1 VQYNKNKKKEHKMA
15 LFDSVLNLINK
26 KPKDPNA
33 VQPPVGSRS
42 EREAK
47 LKDKAGMVISVF
59 ALILAVN
66 SWYGGKLSSITLNNT
81 IAANDVW
88 SFYEAKSIK
97 QMLAEQSLDDAIVR
111 KDEKKIEQLNAKIA
125 RYESDPKTGEG
136 KVELMAKAKKLEAD
150 RDYAKKQ
157 SPWIG
162 FASTLYQLSIVVLSA
177 SILAVSME
185 MFWGSFFVAGLGLL
199 LSAQGVFL
207 WF

>member
-1 VQYNKNKKKEHKMA
+1 MA
-15 LFDSVLNLINK
+15 LFDSVLNLLTK
-26 KPKDPNA
+26 QPKDPNA
-33 VQPPVGSRS
+33 VKPPVGSRS

-97 QMLAEQSLDDAIVR
+97 QTLAEQSLDDAIYR
-111 KDEKKIEQLNAKIA
+111 KDTKKIEQLEDKIA

-136 KVELMAKAKKLEAD
+136 KKELMAKAKGLEAE

-185 MFWGSFFVAGLGLL
+185 MFWGSFFVAGLGLI

>member
-1 VQYNKNKKKEHKMA
+1 MA
-15 LFDSVLNLINK
+15 LTDSVLNLLNK
-26 KPKDPNA
+26 KPKDADLQADPLRPA
-33 VQPPVGSRS
+33 
-42 EREAK
+42 REAK
-47 LKDKAGMVISVF
+47 MKDRAGMVISVF

-66 SWYGGKLSSITLNNT
+66 AWYGNRLSSAVLNDT

-111 KDEKKIEQLNAKIA
+111 KDTDKIAKLEAKIA

-136 KVELMAKAKKLEAD
+136 KVELMAKAEAIEAE
-150 RDYAKKQ
+150 RDHAKKQ

-177 SILAVSME
+177 SILAVSMS

>member
-1 VQYNKNKKKEHKMA
+1 MA
-15 LFDSVLNLINK
+15 LLDSVLNLITK
-26 KPKDPNA
+26 QPKDPNA
-33 VQPPVGSRS
+33 VTPPVGSRS
-42 EREAK
+42 EREARI
-47 LKDKAGMVISVF
+47 KDKAGMVISVF

-66 SWYGGKLSSITLNNT
+66 SWYGGKLSSTTLNNT

-97 QMLAEQSLDDAIVR
+97 QTLAEQSLDDAIYR
-111 KDEKKIEQLNAKIA
+111 KDTKKIEQLEAKIA

-136 KVELMAKAKKLEAD
+136 KKELMAKAKGLEAE

>member
-1 VQYNKNKKKEHKMA
+1 MA
-15 LFDSVLNLINK
+15 LFDSVLNLLTK
-26 KPKDPNA
+26 QPKDPNT
-33 VQPPVGSRS
+33 VKPPLGSRS

-47 LKDKAGMVISVF
+47 LKDKAGMVISIF

-66 SWYGGKLSSITLNNT
+66 SWYGGKLSSTTLNNT

-111 KDEKKIEQLNAKIA
+111 KDTDKIAKLEAKIA
-125 RYESDPKTGEG
+125 RYESDPATGEG
-136 KVELMAKAKKLEAD
+136 KKELLAKAKGLEAE

-177 SILAVSME
+177 SILAVSTE

-199 LSAQGVFL
+199 LSAQGVWLF
-207 WF
+207 F

>member
-1 VQYNKNKKKEHKMA
+1 MA
-15 LFDSVLNLINK
+15 LIDSVLNLITK
-26 KPKDPNA
+26 HPKDPNA
-33 VQPPVGSRS
+33 VKPPMGSRS

-66 SWYGGKLSSITLNNT
+66 SWYGGKLSSTTLNNT

-111 KDEKKIEQLNAKIA
+111 KDTDKIAKLEAKIA
-125 RYESDPKTGEG
+125 RYESDPTTDEG
-136 KVELMAKAKKLEAD
+136 KKELLAKAKGLEAE

-162 FASTLYQLSIVVLSA
+162 FASTLYQLSIVILSA
-177 SILAVSME
+177 SILAVSTE
-185 MFWGSFFVAGLGLL
+185 MFWGSFFVAGLGLV
-199 LSAQGVFL
+199 LSLNGLFL

>member
-1 VQYNKNKKKEHKMA
+1 MA
-15 LFDSVLNLINK
+15 LFDSVLNLLTK
-26 KPKDPNA
+26 QPKDPNA
-33 VQPPVGSRS
+33 VKPPVGSRS

-97 QMLAEQSLDDAIVR
+97 QTLAEQSLDDAIYR
-111 KDEKKIEQLNAKIA
+111 KDTKKIEQLEAKIA

-136 KVELMAKAKKLEAD
+136 KKELMAKAKKLEAE

-185 MFWGSFFVAGLGLL
+185 MFWA
-199 LSAQGVFL
+199 VFL
-207 WF
+207 SQD

>member
-1 VQYNKNKKKEHKMA
+1 MA
-15 LFDSVLNLINK
+15 LLDSMLNLINK
-26 KPKDPNA
+26 QPKDPDA
-33 VQPPVGSRS
+33 PKPPVGSRS

-47 LKDKAGMVISVF
+47 IKDKAGMVISVF

-81 IAANDVW
+81 ISANDVW

-97 QMLAEQSLDDAIVR
+97 QMLAEQSLDDAQVR
-111 KDEKKIEQLNAKIA
+111 KDTKKIEQLEARIA
-125 RYESDPKTGEG
+125 RYESDPATGEG
-136 KVELMAKAKKLEAD
+136 KKELMAKAKKLEAE

-162 FASTLYQLSIVVLSA
+162 YASTLYQLSIVVLSA
-177 SILAVSME
+177 SILAVSMS

-207 WF
+207 FF

>member
-1 VQYNKNKKKEHKMA
+1 MA
-15 LFDSVLNLINK
+15 LIDSVLNLITK
-26 KPKDPNA
+26 QPKDPNA
-33 VQPPVGSRS
+33 VKPPIGSRS

-59 ALILAVN
+59 ALILAIN
-66 SWYGGKLSSITLNNT
+66 SWYGAKLSSTTLNNT

-88 SFYEAKSIK
+88 QFYEAKSIK

-111 KDEKKIEQLNAKIA
+111 KDAEKIEKLKAKIE

-136 KVELMAKAKKLEAD
+136 KKELMEKARKLEAD

-177 SILAVSME
+177 SILAVSTS

-199 LSAQGVFL
+199 LSAQGIFL
-207 WF
+207 FF

>member
-1 VQYNKNKKKEHKMA
+1 MA
-15 LFDSVLNLINK
+15 LTDSVLNLLNK
-26 KPKDPNA
+26 KPKDTDIQADPTRPA
-33 VQPPVGSRS
+33 
-42 EREAK
+42 REAK
-47 LKDKAGMVISVF
+47 MKDRAGMVISVF

-66 SWYGGKLSSITLNNT
+66 AWYGNRLSSAVLNDT

-111 KDEKKIEQLNAKIA
+111 RDEKKIEVLNVKIA

-136 KVELMAKAKKLEAD
+136 KQELMAKAKAIEAE
-150 RDYAKKQ
+150 RDHAKKQ

-177 SILAVSME
+177 SILAVSMS

>member
-1 VQYNKNKKKEHKMA
+1 MA
-15 LFDSVLNLINK
+15 LFDSVLNLLTK
-26 KPKDPNA
+26 QPKDPNA
-33 VQPPVGSRS
+33 VKPPVGSRS

-47 LKDKAGMVISVF
+47 LKDKVGMVISVF

-97 QMLAEQSLDDAIVR
+97 QTLAEQSLDDAIYR
-111 KDEKKIEQLNAKIA
+111 KDTKKIEQLEAKIA

-136 KVELMAKAKKLEAD
+136 KKELMAKAKKLEAE

>member
-1 VQYNKNKKKEHKMA
+1 MA
-15 LFDSVLNLINK
+15 LFDSVLNLLTK
-26 KPKDPNA
+26 QPKDPNA
-33 VQPPVGSRS
+33 VKAPVGSRS

-59 ALILAVN
+59 ALILAIN
-66 SWYGGKLSSITLNNT
+66 SWYGGKLSSTTLNNT

-88 SFYEAKSIK
+88 QFYEAKSIK
-97 QMLAEQSLDDAIVR
+97 QTLAEQSLDDAIYR
-111 KDEKKIEQLNAKIA
+111 KDAEKIEQLKAKIA
-125 RYESDPKTGEG
+125 RYESDPATGEG
-136 KVELMAKAKKLEAD
+136 KIELMAKAKKLEAD

-185 MFWGSFFVAGLGLL
+185 MFWGSFFVAGLGLA
-199 LSAQGVFL
+199 LSLQGVFL
-207 WF
+207 FF